1 MKTRT
6 LTLGILM
13 ASIMALSAQTAV
25 NTSTRGTNAYYGGGG
40 YIKPAGL
47 TPALPGGQQ
56 SWFEVGANFMGK
68 WIEATR
74 QALAPT
80 QTPKAE
86 GEAKSPTP
94 EVRRN

>member
-1 MKTRT
+1 
-6 LTLGILM
+6 
-13 ASIMALSAQTAV
+13 MALSAQTAV

-56 SWFEVGANFMGK
+56 SWFEVGANVMGK
-68 WIEATR
+68 WIDATR
-74 QALAPT
+74 QMVWGAPKPP
-80 QTPKAE
+80 QAE
-86 GEAKSPTP
+86 GEAKSPQP